1 MHTSQSLLFTDNACG
16 AAQCWCVP
24 YLGAMSAPASKVSAG
39 SGALADAVGAIDGP
53 LSGVGEVKNTYDSVS
68 FSENVT
74 FTGGYLKQPAV
85 VAVHRQSGQMFVLMD
100 HSDWVCKAVCGCS
113 RARNPLKSE
122 KTLTVIRGHA
132 VKLLQVAS
140 ASSALAED
148 PMLALES
155 DVSLVVGD
163 ITPVKRLRRTVQ
175 SGVLSLPA
183 CDIAPPGYTGFLP
196 FAVQVYVQSRR
207 HTCPAIYV
215 LDSDVQYVLLFLRH
229 EIQ

>member
-1 MHTSQSLLFTDNACG
+1 ML
-16 AAQCWCVP
+16 
-24 YLGAMSAPASKVSAG
+24 APSSNVSAG
-39 SGALADAVGAIDGP
+39 TCALADAVGGIEGIW
-53 LSGVGEVKNTYDSVS
+53 SVVGEVKNTYDLVI

-74 FTGGYLKQPAV
+74 ISGGYLKQPAV
-85 VAVHRQSGQMFVLMD
+85 VVVHRQGGQMFVLMD

-122 KTLTVIRGHA
+122 QTLSVLREHA
-132 VKLLQVAS
+132 VKLLQVSS

-155 DVSLVVGD
+155 EVSLVVGD

-175 SGVLSLPA
+175 SGVLSLRA
-183 CDIAPPGYTGFLP
+183 CDIGPPGYTGLLP

>member
-53 LSGVGEVKNTYDSVS
+53 LSGVGEVKNTYDSVI